1 MEALLGPRR
10 THRSGAYGLARL
22 RPWKTAAA
30 QRQPYDRAAK
40 PVLSASGLREHGV
53 ATGRHMA
60 DNGSM
65 RSGKATGVTQR
76 AAARLGPAP
85 TSDIDDVAIE
95 EPLEIR
101 VAGDPLA
108 ITMRTPGDDRE
119 LALGFLAEG

>member
-1 MEALLGPRR
+1 
-10 THRSGAYGLARL
+10 
-22 RPWKTAAA
+22 
-30 QRQPYDRAAK
+30 
-40 PVLSASGLREHGV
+40 
-53 ATGRHMA
+53 
-60 DNGSM
+60 M